1 MPLDL
6 KRIVD
11 ISEHGEVRYK
21 QSAPTLHFQLDK
33 KDFGIHPLDMPLY
46 FGDTTDKEQFNFLAR
61 TVSQLGV
68 YFRHGLKNI
77 PDREDQGNRR
87 RRERKLKATHE
98 TQLALMTLAPL
109 LKLNRYSQCT
119 RQEFNAVIAQ
129 VRERIDKIFAGDD
142 VINNALKTIIEHRL
156 DRIADAA
163 GEEGNVD
170 VTALHLY
177 SDVVDLSE
185 ALLEGLQEKANLE
198 YDNRDTRTV
207 RRDNLYKNIQ
217 NAKDILRNPQHQRR
231 GHGKAL
237 NRSNFGLF
245 GPSSDKKAHEE
256 QQEAADQ
263 EEEKETYYL
272 NPAHYRI
279 SEANIAK
286 DCDYLEAIGAQ
297 VKEEIKPAQ
306 DLEHTAKTSVDVD
319 TEETPLLKPSS
330 TTDLTQ
336 AEANRDQQVDQQAT
350 LAEQLKDKRSE
361 HEPTKASAT
370 RNSWYLHRAGANNLL
385 AAGPAAFAIAGATIG
400 TIFPVVG
407 TAIGAIVG
415 AGVGYLAAA
424 THHAIAVEE
433 KKNGG
438 YFVEPAKRL
447 AAGLAAPITYVVNA
461 AEVAA
466 RPVIRWGQK
475 ALFGWGSTKHPK
487 LEIVVRAG
495 RKLDLELPDIQADEA
510 NRGEEPLLG
519 PAKAKKPAVAVAV
532 PTQLTLDTGGGFSSI
547 PAATALFTR
556 HIANPLAAVFRS
568 NPTIG
573 LFLHGFL
580 WGPLGLITAFKAVGL
595 SHLSHIELSVVKAYN
610 YVSNMFSGSTG
621 FVGSMWSWIV
631 PGKFLEL
638 IILDP
643 LVNPLKQTELFGHFF
658 ERLEEIKDDPHHR
671 RDVFVAKQLMQ
682 TVLMLALTGAAAN
695 LAAPLIAEAFKAV
708 GMEVDFGSNPIGQAW
723 NNVLV
728 MTKGSALA
736 TSMMLFNN
744 QPEHIM
750 RDTTAV
756 LASIIKNH
764 GEDGKKHVQNICN
777 NLKKLQQLSPAAYAS
792 LSKIKKS
799 QIRACF
805 HDLKKVFGVELMY
818 ALVPG
823 EKFGIRPPAPTNAL
837 GKVVNWAV
845 SVPMGICR
853 GLRHPIAVGLP
864 AVANFVA
871 GMLEFATVIKQ
882 SSGIA
887 TKVIRGNI
895 FTRQVAKRLPGFG
908 GNEQEVAN
916 NLRAKYDNQR
926 PERNWLLSPLKSF
939 SRAQHWVQRGLTNL
953 MHRCTAYAMAGKNT
967 LPKSPDLAKEELK
980 GITGLEGHPL
990 IQGDGFGREPEPGR
1004 DQNHGPDLLL
1014 ASAEPREPLTASSA
1028 PGYTSFA
1035 GKGSAD
1041 SGPTAVTPPMP
1052 TASLAASQSEFAG
1065 NVSGDSISPRSG
1077 TGPGVPSTS
1086 ADLTAQIL
1094 ASPREQIQP
1103 EQLKDGEAFAHF
1115 EDKDP
1120 GVEAR
1125 AVSTSPYATSTP
1137 ALQQLQAAEA
1147 APPLDLKATA
1157 QSQQAACG

>member
-6 KRIVD
+6 ESIVD
-11 ISEHGEVRYK
+11 IDEHGGIRYK
-21 QSAPTLHFQLDK
+21 QSAPTLRFQLDR
-33 KDFGIHPLDMPLY
+33 KDFDIHPLDMPLY
-46 FGDTTDKEQFNFLAR
+46 FGDITDKEQFNFLAR

-77 PDREDQGNRR
+77 PDHEDRENRR
-87 RRERKLKATHE
+87 RREKKLKATHE
-98 TQLALMTLAPL
+98 TQLALMALSPL

-119 RQEFNAVIAQ
+119 RQEFNSVIAK
-129 VRERIDKIFAGDD
+129 VRDRIDKIFAGDD
-142 VINNALKTIIEHRL
+142 VINNALKTIIENRL
-156 DRIADAA
+156 ERIADAT
-163 GEEGNVD
+163 GEADIID

-177 SDVVDLSE
+177 SDVADLSE
-185 ALLEGLQEKANLE
+185 ALLEGLQEKTNLE
-198 YDNRDTRTV
+198 YDNRDTWTA
-207 RRDNLYKNIQ
+207 RRDNLYKNVQ

-237 NRSNFGLF
+237 NNSNFGLF
-245 GPSSDKKAHEE
+245 GPSPDKKAHKE

-263 EEEKETYYL
+263 KEEKETYYL
-272 NPAHYRI
+272 NPAHYGI
-279 SEANIAK
+279 GEANIAK
-286 DCDYLEAIGAQ
+286 DCDYLKAIGAQ
-297 VKEEIKPAQ
+297 AKEEVKPVQ
-306 DLEHTAKTSVDVD
+306 DLEHTAEARVGI
-319 TEETPLLKPSS
+319 EETSLLKPNP
-330 TTDLTQ
+330 TADLTQ
-336 AEANRDQQVDQQAT
+336 AEANHGQQVDQQAT
-350 LAEQLKDKRSE
+350 LAELLKDKRKE
-361 HEPTKASAT
+361 HKPTKASTT

-415 AGVGYLAAA
+415 AGIGYLAAA

-447 AAGLAAPITYVVNA
+447 AAGLAAPVTYVINA
-461 AEVAA
+461 LEVAA
-466 RPVIRWGQK
+466 RPVIRWSQK
-475 ALFGWGSTKHPK
+475 ALLGWGSTKHPK
-487 LEIVVRAG
+487 LGIVVRAG
-495 RKLDLELPDIQADEA
+495 RELDFELPNTQADEA
-510 NRGEEPLLG
+510 DSRGEEPLPG

-532 PTQLTLDTGGGFSSI
+532 PTQLTLDTGGGLSSI

-621 FVGSMWSWIV
+621 ALGSMWAWVV

-643 LVNPLKQTELFGHFF
+643 LVNPLKQTELFGNFF
-658 ERLEEIKDDPHHR
+658 KRLEEIKDDPHHR
-671 RDVFVAKQLMQ
+671 RDVFIAKQLMQ

-750 RDTTAV
+750 RDTIAV
-756 LASIIKNH
+756 LARIMATHQK
-764 GEDGKKHVQNICN
+764 DGPKHIRGICN
-777 NLKKLQQLSPAAYAS
+777 NLKKLQQLSPEAYSHLTPLQQADV
-792 LSKIKKS
+792 
-799 QIRACF
+799 RACF

-837 GKVVNWAV
+837 GKAVNWAV
-845 SVPMGICR
+845 SVPIGICR
-853 GLRHPIAVGLP
+853 GLRHPLAVGAP

-871 GMLEFATVIKQ
+871 GALELAAVAKQ
-882 SSGIA
+882 FLGIA

-895 FTRQVAKRLPGFG
+895 FTRQAAKHLPGFG
-908 GNEQEVAN
+908 GNEQEVAD
-916 NLRAKYDNQR
+916 NLLAKYDNQQPKR
-926 PERNWLLSPLKSF
+926 KWLFSPLKSF
-939 SRAQHWVQRGLTNL
+939 SRAQHWVQRGLTNF

-967 LPKSPDLAKEELK
+967 LPKSPGVVKAELK
-980 GITGLEGHPL
+980 AHRIEVLDGHPVF
-990 IQGDGFGREPEPGR
+990 QGDRLDREPEPGR
-1004 DQNHGPDLLL
+1004 DQSHDPEL
-1014 ASAEPREPLTASSA
+1014 ASADEQPGSSRPSSTTASSLLTGEDTPSTTPVPSPRSPA
-1028 PGYTSFA
+1028 SPSV
-1035 GKGSAD
+1035 SALGD
-1041 SGPTAVTPPMP
+1041 A
-1052 TASLAASQSEFAG
+1052 EFAG
-1065 NVSGDSISPRSG
+1065 DREALTPQLAPVTTVTASALLNDLWDRAGQPHSDLAEAASG
-1077 TGPGVPSTS
+1077 PSS
-1086 ADLTAQIL
+1086 YSTATL
-1094 ASPREQIQP
+1094 
-1103 EQLKDGEAFAHF
+1103 
-1115 EDKDP
+1115 
-1120 GVEAR
+1120 
-1125 AVSTSPYATSTP
+1125 
-1137 ALQQLQAAEA
+1137 ALQQAAEA
-1147 APPLDLKATA
+1147 ETTRVS
-1157 QSQQAACG
+1157 QSLPTQRALAMG